1 MDMAAAHLHVA
12 DGPYVVLDGQN
23 QQPDSQKG
31 DEEADRSE
39 KQTAMRT
46 VRYLLMDEMAELREM
61 EQKQQNRS
69 YDGGEYQEYPRS
81 GDVHGSGLCVD
92 AAFRGNALQYSC

>member
-1 MDMAAAHLHVA
+1 
-12 DGPYVVLDGQN
+12 
-23 QQPDSQKG
+23 
-31 DEEADRSE
+31 
-39 KQTAMRT
+39 
-46 VRYLLMDEMAELREM
+46 MDEMAELREM